1 MASILYQ
8 LVFRHPPAPCGL
20 CGRLQVADVRLA
32 VERGGG
38 KRERDP
44 AVPDD
49 APDEEVQRGV
59 DAQADLVANLLEA
72 GLDGGGSPHCDLNGI
87 HDAPILFVFNSDV
100 VSYCCHFVKGTEESR
115 GDRPR
120 NPQGN
125 FTAEVGNIPEP
136 TRATLLLL
144 GMAGLALKRKLA

>member
-1 MASILYQ
+1 M
-8 LVFRHPPAPCGL
+8 
-20 CGRLQVADVRLA
+20 
-32 VERGGG
+32 
-38 KRERDP
+38 
-44 AVPDD
+44 
-49 APDEEVQRGV
+49 
-59 DAQADLVANLLEA
+59 
-72 GLDGGGSPHCDLNGI
+72 
-87 HDAPILFVFNSDV
+87 
-100 VSYCCHFVKGTEESR
+100 VSYCCHFVKGAEESR